1 MAVLRPVRE
10 AVSASPMGWE
20 GGWQWRC
27 PTLSFC
33 HTNRGRATNGLF
45 FQSFLAAFFFSFL
58 FFFCGLDYSFIHVIL
73 SSPFFLLLLPS
84 LFTPSLLP
92 FLLSHRPNSCL
103 YPVSPS
109 RPCLSTCL
117 SLTLQQLYAAQLA
130 AMQVSPGAKQHGGSL
145 PPQANLG
152 THSPPTNTHSQSDK
166 VRSSPPPN
174 KTKVRKKKCNI
185 CVCVRMFLWFESWL
199 TRFLRQ

>member
-1 MAVLRPVRE
+1 M
-10 AVSASPMGWE
+10 
-20 GGWQWRC
+20 
-27 PTLSFC
+27 
-33 HTNRGRATNGLF
+33 
-45 FQSFLAAFFFSFL
+45 
-58 FFFCGLDYSFIHVIL
+58 
-73 SSPFFLLLLPS
+73 SSFLLLFFSSSSPLFLPPLFS
-84 LFTPSLLP
+84 LSCCPTDPTLASI
-92 FLLSHRPNSCL
+92 LSP
-103 YPVSPS
+103 

-185 CVCVRMFLWFESWL
+185 SVCVRMFLWFESWL